1 MLKLKM
7 QILSL
12 TEDAREEVITE
23 TLNVLKD
30 GGIVAYPTESFYG
43 LGVDAFNENA
53 IKKLF
58 DIKKRPPDKPVPII
72 VGSKEI
78 LKSIVKSIPQEAE
91 SLIERFWPGALTIVF
106 EAIDTLPEMLIAG
119 TGKIAV
125 RIPGDSFALKLAIA
139 ADFPIT
145 ATSANLSGM
154 PPAQEPIEVI
164 NYFGEAID
172 LVVDGGKTPGEKPS
186 TIVDVTATPIKVLR
200 DGRVLL

>member
-1 MLKLKM
+1 M
-7 QILSL
+7 QILYL
-12 TEDAREEVITE
+12 TEDACEEVITE

-72 VGSKEI
+72 VGSREI
-78 LKSIVKSIPQEAE
+78 LKSIVKSIPIEAE
-91 SLIERFWPGALTIVF
+91 DLMERFWPGALTMVF
-106 EAIDTLPEMLIAG
+106 EAIDGLPEILTAG
-119 TGKIAV
+119 TGKVAV
-125 RIPGDSFALKLAIA
+125 RIPGSSFALRLAIA

-154 PPAQEPIEVI
+154 PPAREFVEVI

-200 DGRVLL
+200 EGKVLL